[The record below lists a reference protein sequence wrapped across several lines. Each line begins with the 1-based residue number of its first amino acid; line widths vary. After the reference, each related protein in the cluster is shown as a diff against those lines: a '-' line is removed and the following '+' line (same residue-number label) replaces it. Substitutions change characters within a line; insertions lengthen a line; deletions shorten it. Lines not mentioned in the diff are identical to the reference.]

1 VFRSIGVD
9 LVTLELT
16 HNYGTESLEGPVY
29 HPGNAMASEALEK
42 NGRDGFGH
50 IAFNVPDVYKYC
62 DDLVAKEVPFHKLPD
77 EGRMKGLA
85 FALDP
90 DGYWVEIVTRGE
102 SKEAKEIENAAN
114 LSQTMLRVKD
124 PVKSI
129 AFYQHLGMT
138 LLRTTHGSD
147 FSLFFL
153 ANLTPELQQRFEAQ
167 VSLCSNVFVQLVF
180 R

>member
-1 VFRSIGVD
+1 
-9 LVTLELT
+9 VTLELT
-16 HNYGTESLEGPVY
+16 HNYGTEDQEGPVY
-29 HPGNAMASEALEK
+29 HPGNAMASDELGA

-50 IAFNVPDVYKYC
+50 IAFNVPDVYKTC
-62 DDLVAKEVPFHKLPD
+62 DDLVAKGVAFRKLPD

-90 DGYWVEIVTRGE
+90 DGYWVEIVKRGT
-102 SKEAKEIENAAN
+102 SPEALAIKNEAN

-124 PVKSI
+124 PVKSV

-138 LLRTTHGSD
+138 LLRASHGSD

-153 ANLTPELQQRFEAQ
+153 ANLPPDEEQRFAEQ
-167 VSLCSNVFVQLVF
+167 VSRTNETSTGFSTLYTRNIGD
-180 R
+180 